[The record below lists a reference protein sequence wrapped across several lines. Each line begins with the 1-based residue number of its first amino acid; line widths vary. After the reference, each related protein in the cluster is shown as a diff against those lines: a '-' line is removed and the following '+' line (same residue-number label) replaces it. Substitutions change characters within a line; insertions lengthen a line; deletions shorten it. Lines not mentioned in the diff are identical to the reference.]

1 MSEAFTTSTAR
12 NIFYGGTLFFLLV
25 FLALTYQTEQSI
37 PSRDKREML
46 SDPRVAAGKKIWET
60 HNCIGC
66 HTLLGEGAYF
76 APELGNVV
84 KRLGSEEAVKA
95 FIQSRPV
102 ERHPG
107 AAQHA
112 AVQFHG
118 RATRR
123 DRRVPE
129 LRVANQHR
137 QVAAQHSGLIRTDQ
151 EITMQY
157 KSQAVAKP
165 YFIAA
170 IALFVAQILFGL
182 IMGLQY
188 VMGDFLFPEIPFN
201 VARMVHTN
209 ALIVWL
215 LMGFM
220 GAAYYLIPEEA
231 ETELFSPKLAIA
243 LFWIFLV
250 AAGLTVVGYL
260 TVPYATL
267 AKMTGNDLLPT
278 MGREFL
284 EQPLITK
291 VGIVVVALAFLFN
304 ITMTV
309 LKGRKTSIAT
319 VLLIGLWGLAIMFL
333 FSFVN
338 PDNIVRDKFYW
349 WWVVHLWVEGVWEL
363 ILGAILAFVLIKV
376 TGVDREIIE
385 KWLYVIVTL
394 TLISGIL
401 GTGHH
406 YYWIGTPEYWQLIGS
421 IFSALEPIPFFGMTL
436 FAFNMVN
443 RRRREHPNKAA
454 TLWALGT
461 GVMAFLGAGVWGF
474 LHTLSPVNY
483 YTHGTQITAAHGH
496 MAFYGAYVMAVLTI
510 ISYAMPIMRGRAANS
525 NKAQVVEMWAFWL
538 MTVSIVFIT
547 LFLTAAGILQVWL
560 QRVSD
565 SPLPFMVAQDQISL
579 FYWMREW
586 SGVVFLIGLCIYIWS
601 FFIPGEEKAK
611 A

>member
-1 MSEAFTTSTAR
+1 
-12 NIFYGGTLFFLLV
+12 
-25 FLALTYQTEQSI
+25 
-37 PSRDKREML
+37 
-46 SDPRVAAGKKIWET
+46 
-60 HNCIGC
+60 
-66 HTLLGEGAYF
+66 
-76 APELGNVV
+76 
-84 KRLGSEEAVKA
+84 
-95 FIQSRPV
+95 
-102 ERHPG
+102 
-107 AAQHA
+107 
-112 AVQFHG
+112 
-118 RATRR
+118 
-123 DRRVPE
+123 
-129 LRVANQHR
+129 
-137 QVAAQHSGLIRTDQ
+137 
-151 EITMQY
+151 MQY

-188 VMGDFLFPEIPFN
+188 VLGDFLFPEIPFN

-220 GAAYYLIPEEA
+220 GAAYYLVPEES

-260 TVPYATL
+260 MVPYAKL
-267 AKMTGNDLLPT
+267 AAMTGNDLLPT

-291 VGIVVVALAFLFN
+291 LGIVVVALAFLFN

-309 LKGRKTSIAT
+309 LKGRKTAINT
-319 VLLIGLWGLAIMFL
+319 VLLVGLWGLAIMFL

-338 PDNIVRDKFYW
+338 PHNVVRDKFYW

-376 TGVDREIIE
+376 TGVDREVIE
-385 KWLYVIVTL
+385 KWLYVIITL
-394 TLISGIL
+394 TLVTGIL

-406 YYWIGTPEYWQLIGS
+406 YFWIGTPEYWQLIGS
-421 IFSALEPIPFFGMTL
+421 IFSALEPIPFFAMTL
-436 FAFNMVN
+436 
-443 RRRREHPNKAA
+443 
-454 TLWALGT
+454 WCLGT

-474 LHTLSPVNY
+474 LHTLAPVNY

-496 MAFYGAYVMAVLTI
+496 MAFYGAYVMVNLAI
-510 ISYAMPIMRGRAANS
+510 ISYAMPLMRGRAANS
-525 NKAQVVEMWAFWL
+525 NKAQVAEMWGFWL

-565 SPLPFMVAQDQISL
+565 NPLPFMVAQDQVTL

-586 SGVVFLIGLCIYIWS
+586 SGLAFLVGLIVYIWS
-601 FFIPGEEKAK
+601 FFIPGETKAN